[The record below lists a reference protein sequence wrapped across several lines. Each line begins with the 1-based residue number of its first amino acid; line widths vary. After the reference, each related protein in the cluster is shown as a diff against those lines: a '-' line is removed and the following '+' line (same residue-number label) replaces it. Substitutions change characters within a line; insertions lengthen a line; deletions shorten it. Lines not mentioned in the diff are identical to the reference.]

1 MNELEYS
8 LNKRERDREKQEA
21 MMQMMQQA
29 QMEQQ
34 MAQQQQLAGA
44 KEEGANY
51 RKELDVASKTMP
63 AEGQVIE

>member
-1 MNELEYS
+1 
-8 LNKRERDREKQEA
+8 
-21 MMQMMQQA
+21 MMQQA

>member
-1 MNELEYS
+1 
-8 LNKRERDREKQEA
+8 

-51 RKELDVASKTMP
+51 RKELDVATKLPQDQGLPPEEM
-63 AEGQVIE
+63 Q